1 MSARRAKIQGGGDGR
16 LGTDPALGKRIA
28 AVADLL
34 GTRRHAAAVAGVS
47 ADQLGRYIAGRNQPG
62 FAPIARVAA
71 AAGVRLDWLWSGEGA
86 MRQDAADPARRP
98 GGVPVI
104 GLAECGLRGW
114 YQGDSLAV
122 RAARPGDM
130 QDPDAFA
137 VMATGSL
144 MKPAGIFPGFLCICS
159 PATSCDAGDAVF
171 LERRDGAASIKL
183 YLGRDADW
191 LLLRGYLP
199 PDADGAQPPYDE
211 KIRLTEVRRIATVLY
226 VKRKL

>member
-1 MSARRAKIQGGGDGR
+1 MNARRAKIQGGGVDGR
-16 LGTDPALGKRIA
+16 PGADPALGKRIA

-47 ADQLGRYIAGRNQPG
+47 ADQLGRYIAGRNQPAL
-62 FAPIARVAA
+62 APIARVAA
-71 AAGVRLDWLWSGEGA
+71 AAGVRLDWLWSGEGP
-86 MRQDAADPARRP
+86 MRQDAAAWRP
-98 GGVPVI
+98 GRVPVI

-114 YQGDSLAV
+114 YQEDSLAV
-122 RAARPGDM
+122 SATRPADV

-137 VMATGSL
+137 VMATGSS
-144 MKPAGIFPGFLCICS
+144 MKPAGILPGFLCICS
-159 PATSCDAGDAVF
+159 PATPCDVGDAVF

-183 YLGRDADW
+183 YLGQDADW
-191 LLLRGYLP
+191 LMLRGYLP

-211 KIRLTEVRRIATVLY
+211 KIRLTEIRRIATVLY